1 MSDDVKP
8 YTREELPLRRAMLKD
23 RLNGLVIAA
32 RDNPPEVD
40 GFYDVVMAEVDRL
53 LATAR
58 AGLDAQERLSKDH
71 NPFSLEA
78 LDAENERLRADSQRL
93 NWLSQHIT
101 NIDWMQYQNGDDIRQ
116 IIDTRSGQHSSPGEK
131 V

>member
-1 MSDDVKP
+1 MADDVKP
-8 YTREELPLRRAMLKD
+8 YTREELDEISETRVASGHLTRGD
-23 RLNGLVIAA
+23 A
-32 RDNPPEVD
+32 R
-40 GFYDVVMAEVDRL
+40 RL

-116 IIDTRSGQHSSPGEK
+116 IIDTRSGLRSSSGEQP
-131 V
+131 